1 MFDQIINY
9 VTSDEFIP
17 MITDWG
23 LKLVLALV
31 IFIVGRLIAKLITKA
46 FRKAI
51 NRESIDDA
59 LEAFLGNILYAILM
73 VSVILASL
81 DTLGVNITSLL
92 AIVGAAG
99 LAIGLALKDSLGNFA
114 AGVMLIIF
122 RPFTKGDFVEAAG
135 VSGKVDE
142 IRIFN
147 TVLTTP
153 DNKQI
158 TIPNALI
165 NADAITNYSAM
176 DQRRVDLVIG
186 VGYDDDLKLARDVI
200 TRVVTSH
207 DKVLEEPA
215 FAIFVSELADSSVN
229 FNVRP
234 WCRTDD
240 YWAVYGDL
248 LESIKVELDA
258 EGLNIPYPQTDVHLH
273 KVASG

>member
-1 MFDQIINY
+1 MFDQITNY
-9 VTSDEFIP
+9 VTSEEFVP
-17 MITDWG
+17 MITNWG
-23 LKLVLALV
+23 LKLLLALA
-31 IFIVGRLIAKLITKA
+31 IFIIGRMIAKLITKA

-59 LEAFLGNILYAILM
+59 LEDFLGNILYALLM
-73 VSVILASL
+73 VSVILAAL

-165 NADAITNYSAM
+165 NADAITNYSAL

-207 DKVLEEPA
+207 DKVLDDPA

-234 WCRTDD
+234 WCRTAD
-240 YWAVYGDL
+240 YWDVYGDL

-258 EGLNIPYPQTDVHLH
+258 AGLNIPYPQTDVHLH
-273 KVASG
+273 KVAG

>member
-1 MFDQIINY
+1 VFDQIINY